1 MTDKIYTALE
11 QFYTSEIPEYVTNAG
26 KTFITIRVS
35 DWDDGSHSL
44 KITIADVIKYYATDA
59 RNISSGIRTIA
70 GHSGDWRPI
79 DHLAEE
85 ALEWFKYINR
95 SELAREGEKRGM
107 TLRA

>member
-1 MTDKIYTALE
+1 MTDNIFKALA
-11 QFYTSEIPEYVTNAG
+11 QFYNGDIPAYVKHAG
-26 KTFITIRVS
+26 KTSLTIQVS
-35 DWDDGSHSL
+35 DWEGSRPL
-44 KITIADVIKYYATDA
+44 KITIADVIAYYATEA
-59 RNISSGIRTIA
+59 RNIFSGIRTLV

>member
-1 MTDKIYTALE
+1 MYKV
-11 QFYTSEIPEYVTNAG
+11 QIPEYVTNAG
-26 KTFITIRVS
+26 KTYITIRVS
-35 DWDDGSHSL
+35 DWEGARSL
-44 KITIADVIKYYATDA
+44 KITIADVIAYYATEA
-59 RNISSGIRTIA
+59 RNIFSGIRTLA

-95 SELAREGEKRGM
+95 SELAHEGEKRGM